1 VSVPARLC
9 VRQLGACIYCRC
21 LTAQHPRSVAGSAG
35 LKMNN
40 DDCECTSDTE
50 RNLENGVT
58 TSSSKRQR
66 ISMPPPKR
74 TTPATAAVQTQ
85 SSTWEC
91 RICTFAETVVEEDKC
106 GVCAAQRQLTAEA
119 DALDLLRSA
128 KKTSKTKGS
137 SSKEEV
143 VVNPLSGDFNFILRR
158 QCFPVST

>member
-1 VSVPARLC
+1 
-9 VRQLGACIYCRC
+9 
-21 LTAQHPRSVAGSAG
+21 
-35 LKMNN
+35 MNN

-66 ISMPPPKR
+66 ISMPPPNR

-85 SSTWEC
+85 SFTWEC
-91 RICTFAETVVEEDKC
+91 RICTFAGTVVEEDKC
-106 GVCAAQRQLTAEA
+106 DVCAAQRQLTDEA

-137 SSKEEV
+137 PSKEEV
-143 VVNPLSGDFNFILRR
+143 VVNPLIEGLF
-158 QCFPVST
+158 